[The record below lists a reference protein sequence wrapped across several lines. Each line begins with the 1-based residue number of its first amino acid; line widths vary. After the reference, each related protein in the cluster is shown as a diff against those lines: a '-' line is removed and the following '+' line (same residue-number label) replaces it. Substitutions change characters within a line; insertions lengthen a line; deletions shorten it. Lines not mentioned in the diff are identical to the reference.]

1 MNEAGSRTALLGLHV
16 PGVARHTLTM
26 KRSEYRVLYQFVWST
41 HKEVSQSAGFSISL
55 FGAHIKRSV
64 STGFS
69 ISLFGAHIKRSVRV
83 QGSLSVC
90 LEHT

>member
-1 MNEAGSRTALLGLHV
+1 
-16 PGVARHTLTM
+16 M
-26 KRSEYRVLYQFVWST
+26 KRSEYRVLYRFVWST

-64 STGFS
+64 
-69 ISLFGAHIKRSVRV
+69 RV

>member
-1 MNEAGSRTALLGLHV
+1 
-16 PGVARHTLTM
+16 M
-26 KRSEYRVLYQFVWST
+26 KRSEYRVLYRFVWST

-55 FGAHIKRSV
+55 FGARIKRSEYRV
-64 STGFS
+64 LYQFVWST
-69 ISLFGAHIKRSVRV
+69 HKEVRV